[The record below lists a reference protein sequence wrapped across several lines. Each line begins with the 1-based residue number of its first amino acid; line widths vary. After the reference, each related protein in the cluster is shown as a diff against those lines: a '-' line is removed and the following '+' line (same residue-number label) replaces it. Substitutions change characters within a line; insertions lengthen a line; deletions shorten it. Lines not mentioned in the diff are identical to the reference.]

1 MIPMMNNVEVVVKDE
16 VKVSKIII
24 LNTAVEELL
33 WYLQEISS

>member
-33 WYLQEISS
+33 WYLQEIPC